1 MRKAAKRIITV
12 VLTVALCVGLVST
25 AAFAGS
31 AVLPDLNNDKVK
43 YVALGDSMTQ
53 GYQFTDYNES
63 FADGHYCGFAG
74 TSDRSYITM
83 FANDLAEKFGAE
95 NFQLVDLT
103 VQGFQPDELYYMFKW
118 LKGEADDVYLT
129 PGAQKHINWWTKD
142 QGTENNWV
150 FEDTKTMCETYVNSL
165 AAADI
170 ITYDIGMNYFGTY
183 LTDRI
188 WGEESQQGAREDS
201 YTYFLDKISPEAS
214 AMVEALRTKL
224 ISTFVKDEKTSW
236 MVDNLIDGML
246 YAYCS
251 FIYYFDKSVECIYE
265 VNPDVDMIVMP
276 LFSPHQGLSI
286 DLGGVIVNHSEM
298 LNLMMDSLNMYV
310 AMMNKNSAK
319 YKYCD
324 YESSP
329 MSFADELYYNSENAS
344 DDVKELVFQTFQYLI
359 GDSTAKSLQPVP
371 QKIQEDI
378 VACDGYW
385 YMKTKNGQGDFII
398 KKDKTTGTYPQDADG
413 NYLYEVS
420 EYDKAIYKLI
430 ADKHGDDV
438 AFETFFGPY
447 FFTMAHYDTAG
458 AIAIMAKDQDYAAIT
473 IKYGYSVLFPGA
485 SVMQENMDTN
495 HAQTAS
501 LSSHPE
507 FVANARQAIANGTA
521 KDYQIYLVEA
531 VDAYNAQLDQYR
543 DAWWDACVKATSY
556 RTYPADLLYTFL
568 MYGNTADVLSAKGYD
583 IDYTRTMFDPENATD
598 EDYLALHWELRHG
611 SAARGFGAHPCPLG
625 QVEKYNTVTRAYNG
639 ESTNADVVVRT
650 ATNGFKFVSDFTN
663 KILDFTHDLF
673 AKIGTTLKVM
683 FRWPNVVDTLLK
695 FLPFIPGC

>member
-12 VLTVALCVGLVST
+12 VLTVALCAGLVST

-103 VQGFQPDELYYMFKW
+103 VHGFQPDELYYMFKW

-129 PGAQKHINWWTKD
+129 PAAQKHINWWTKD
-142 QGTENNWV
+142 QGTENSWV

-214 AMVEALRTKL
+214 AMVEALHTKL
-224 ISTFVKDEKTSW
+224 ISTFVKDEKTSS
-236 MVDNLIDGML
+236 MVDNLINGVL

-276 LFSPHQGLSI
+276 LFNPHQGLSF
-286 DLGGVIVNHSEM
+286 DLSGVAVNCSEIF
-298 LNLMMDSLNMYV
+298 NLTLDSLNVYV
-310 AMMNKNSAK
+310 AAMNKNSTK

-324 YESSP
+324 YENSP
-329 MSFADELYYNSENAS
+329 MSFVDELYYNAENAS
-344 DDVKELVFQTFQYLI
+344 EDVRKLIFQTL
-359 GDSTAKSLQPVP
+359 KN
-371 QKIQEDI
+371 I
-378 VACDGYW
+378 VS
-385 YMKTKNGQGDFII
+385 
-398 KKDKTTGTYPQDADG
+398 DAV
-413 NYLYEVS
+413 NPIV
-420 EYDKAIYKLI
+420 
-430 ADKHGDDV
+430 
-438 AFETFFGPY
+438 
-447 FFTMAHYDTAG
+447 
-458 AIAIMAKDQDYAAIT
+458 
-473 IKYGYSVLFPGA
+473 
-485 SVMQENMDTN
+485 
-495 HAQTAS
+495 
-501 LSSHPE
+501 
-507 FVANARQAIANGTA
+507 
-521 KDYQIYLVEA
+521 
-531 VDAYNAQLDQYR
+531 YR
-543 DAWWDACVKATSY
+543 EAWWDACVKAVTY

-568 MYGNTADVLSAKGYD
+568 MYGNTADVLSKKGYD
-583 IDYTRTMFDPENATD
+583 IDLTRTMFDPENATD
-598 EDYLALHWELRHG
+598 EDYLALHWELRFG
-611 SAARGFGAHPCPLG
+611 SDAARGFGAHPCPLG